1 MTSLSKM
8 AVALSLVVGL
18 LCMPAV
24 ALATTNL
31 TYGISG
37 VEYAATDGVGSFA
50 GVAWAS
56 DDAGTWQTTVVHGP
70 LPTAVGHSAAITGGS
85 FAVNGAVR
93 DMAGGINGGSIKLL
107 TTSTCGRQTY
117 KVAGHLVLTSGGS
130 GDADF
135 ATVLTHYRIFLFGR
149 CITVS
154 ATVRGGVTFHL
165 P

>member
-1 MTSLSKM
+1 MTRLRKM
-8 AVALSLVVGL
+8 AVALSLIVGL
-18 LCMPAV
+18 VSMPAV
-24 ALATTNL
+24 ALATTNV
-31 TYGISG
+31 TYGVSG
-37 VEYAATDGVGSFA
+37 VEYAATETVGSFA

-70 LPTAVGHSAAITGGS
+70 LPTGVGLSAAITGGS

-93 DMAGGINGGSIKLL
+93 DLAGGIDGGSIKLL

-117 KVAGHLVLTSGGS
+117 SVVGHLVLTSGGS

-149 CITVS
+149 CITYA

-165 P
+165 S